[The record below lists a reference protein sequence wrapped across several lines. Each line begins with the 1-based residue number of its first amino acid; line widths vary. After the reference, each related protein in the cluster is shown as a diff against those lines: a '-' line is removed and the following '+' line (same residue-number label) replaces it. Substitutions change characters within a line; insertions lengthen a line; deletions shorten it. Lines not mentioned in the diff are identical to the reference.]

1 VAASDPFGNL
11 AFFSNFGPK
20 IDTTAPGV
28 DILSLQASGT
38 FLGPPVSDGYTRLD
52 GTSMAAPHVSGV
64 AALALSENPA
74 YSPEQVRQI
83 IRSSNTANPF
93 DSRFGYGSLNAA
105 AAAAVVNPLEAKIT
119 AIQPGASPID
129 PITISG
135 FAQGAGFS
143 SYVLEYGPGTQP
155 PFFTPF
161 FSSSTP
167 ASGTLG
173 QLDPSTLFN
182 GTYTIRLTAF
192 NTNGNTFTDSSQFT
206 LVLVNITS
214 PPAGSPPSSVNA
226 YKPSLQLPIMGTA
239 AIGGFQN
246 FVVEWS
252 PNGTNQWQ
260 TTGMSLTGGGT
271 APVANGQLAVWDT
284 SAAAQ
289 AGFTQ
294 AGFYQIRLTVN
305 GAISEQAFTS
315 IYLEPDLIST
325 AWPVFVD
332 MGPYFS
338 NSGVVPALNPDGTVR
353 LTMQSPNQGNDLA
366 ASWAFNLDG
375 SFQKTV
381 LSSFGSFHQ
390 PAAGNLG
397 GLPGDESVMP
407 DFNVVRVIHPDNS
420 FDLFDPGMNVDL
432 TRVPLVLEDL
442 NNDFQLESITVGS
455 DFTTHTAYV
464 FAWKPD
470 GTEAGGFPIQVQD
483 NSSLNGWFNH
493 TRVIVGDF
501 DGDGA
506 KDVLVQEGL
515 TSTTYVLRLFNNTGA
530 AKTFNAPVLT
540 GVPFAMASADLD
552 HNGKLETILA
562 NYNGSQA
569 TLHVFQPDGSE
580 RPGWPVDVSSSN
592 GNLSVLASIAVG
604 DFNRDG
610 HEEIVFGREAGIYL
624 FNSDGTLFPG
634 AWPLPPVFFGYGPVV
649 VGDIDGDGFPEIVTS
664 KNDFSSPNGA
674 RLLAL
679 GSDGAVK
686 RSWLLPGSNGL
697 AFSIDNVA
705 PVLGDF
711 NQDGTTDIAVAYVLQ
726 AVSGDNPGLVT
737 ILDTHAPFNP
747 TQMDWPMN
755 FQNPRN
761 NPILLRTSPSSLAVS
776 LSSGANPSVL
786 GDTLVFTATVTPA
799 GNGSVQ
805 FLDAGTPI
813 SPSIPLSNGSAQFST
828 SALALGSHSITARY
842 TGDNQHNAS
851 VSPAFVQT
859 VSKGNTSVGVSLTA
873 GSNPAIFGDS
883 LTFTATVA
891 PASATGTVTF
901 FDGANAISGELPLAG
916 GWASLTISGL
926 PIGTHSITAQYSG
939 DDGLNPSTSA
949 PFLQTVNSPK
959 PTPVVAVV
967 LSAGAN
973 PSVFGDALTFSASVA
988 PASATGTVV
997 FFDGTVAIS
1006 GNLPLNSGTVSFS
1019 TNLLSGGAHT
1029 ITAQYSG
1036 DATFNGAVSP
1046 ALIQTVNKVSTE
1058 VDLELSLGASAFTSG
1073 TPLTFIANIKP
1084 GAGSGSVVFFD
1095 GDTAISALIPVNNGS
1110 ASLTTASLAVGP
1122 HAIRAQYSGDANFSA
1137 SSSQVH
1143 KLSIK

>member
-1 VAASDPFGNL
+1 
-11 AFFSNFGPK
+11 
-20 IDTTAPGV
+20 
-28 DILSLQASGT
+28 
-38 FLGPPVSDGYTRLD
+38 
-52 GTSMAAPHVSGV
+52 
-64 AALALSENPA
+64 
-74 YSPEQVRQI
+74 
-83 IRSSNTANPF
+83 
-93 DSRFGYGSLNAA
+93 
-105 AAAAVVNPLEAKIT
+105 
-119 AIQPGASPID
+119 
-129 PITISG
+129 
-135 FAQGAGFS
+135 
-143 SYVLEYGPGTQP
+143 
-155 PFFTPF
+155 
-161 FSSSTP
+161 
-167 ASGTLG
+167 
-173 QLDPSTLFN
+173 
-182 GTYTIRLTAF
+182 
-192 NTNGNTFTDSSQFT
+192 
-206 LVLVNITS
+206 
-214 PPAGSPPSSVNA
+214 
-226 YKPSLQLPIMGTA
+226 
-239 AIGGFQN
+239 
-246 FVVEWS
+246 
-252 PNGTNQWQ
+252 
-260 TTGMSLTGGGT
+260 
-271 APVANGQLAVWDT
+271 
-284 SAAAQ
+284 
-289 AGFTQ
+289 
-294 AGFYQIRLTVN
+294 
-305 GAISEQAFTS
+305 
-315 IYLEPDLIST
+315 
-325 AWPVFVD
+325 
-332 MGPYFS
+332 
-338 NSGVVPALNPDGTVR
+338 
-353 LTMQSPNQGNDLA
+353 
-366 ASWAFNLDG
+366 
-375 SFQKTV
+375 
-381 LSSFGSFHQ
+381 
-390 PAAGNLG
+390 
-397 GLPGDESVMP
+397 
-407 DFNVVRVIHPDNS
+407 
-420 FDLFDPGMNVDL
+420 
-432 TRVPLVLEDL
+432 
-442 NNDFQLESITVGS
+442 
-455 DFTTHTAYV
+455 
-464 FAWKPD
+464 
-470 GTEAGGFPIQVQD
+470 
-483 NSSLNGWFNH
+483 
-493 TRVIVGDF
+493 
-501 DGDGA
+501 
-506 KDVLVQEGL
+506 
-515 TSTTYVLRLFNNTGA
+515 
-530 AKTFNAPVLT
+530 
-540 GVPFAMASADLD
+540 MASADLD